1 MHPPG
6 CTFFCT
12 RGSLLHGCCVNDRI
26 LTFARHQP
34 PILRYNAFTLCTGES
49 GMSHPALT
57 RLRALRY
64 FAVMP
69 SLPPPLSDWLLLED
83 SMTQRFEQQG
93 KQVTVTLVNEGYIG
107 RDALTDE
114 AALLPDEPRYWLREI
129 ILNAD
134 GEPWLAGRTVAPE
147 STLCGPELALQQL
160 GQTPLGRYLFT
171 SSTLTRDF
179 IEIGRDAALWGRRS
193 RLRLSGKP
201 LLLTELFLPASPLY

>member
-1 MHPPG
+1 
-6 CTFFCT
+6 
-12 RGSLLHGCCVNDRI
+12 
-26 LTFARHQP
+26 
-34 PILRYNAFTLCTGES
+34 
-49 GMSHPALT
+49 MSHPALT

-134 GEPWLAGRTVAPE
+134 
-147 STLCGPELALQQL
+147 
-160 GQTPLGRYLFT
+160 
-171 SSTLTRDF
+171 
-179 IEIGRDAALWGRRS
+179 
-193 RLRLSGKP
+193 
-201 LLLTELFLPASPLY
+201 

>member
-1 MHPPG
+1 
-6 CTFFCT
+6 
-12 RGSLLHGCCVNDRI
+12 
-26 LTFARHQP
+26 
-34 PILRYNAFTLCTGES
+34 
-49 GMSHPALT
+49 MSHPALT

-134 GEPWLAGRTVAPE
+134 GEHPGWPGAR
-147 STLCGPELALQQL
+147 
-160 GQTPLGRYLFT
+160 
-171 SSTLTRDF
+171 
-179 IEIGRDAALWGRRS
+179 WRRS
-193 RLRLSGKP
+193 RRCVVRSWRYSSSGK
-201 LLLTELFLPASPLY
+201 LRWADTCLRRRH